1 MSWRDARARVDSGF
15 YKQKEKSGFETGF
28 TKAADI
34 IASSWIKTAA
44 DEKEEKKRVDAENR
58 AERKRIRASQEKADA
73 VAKKNKKNAAILAE
87 TFTGSSSNV
96 QAVTYFQNQLSLMDG
111 DVGSVMTS
119 TQNMVDS
126 DRIEFTAPSTETV
139 STPYQGPNVPVD
151 PKIEDLG
158 VGFGSD
164 GKVETGPDVD
174 PLGTTSQTK
183 KPFRT
188 SDVDKIAADENNEYS
203 VQAKEMQE
211 IFAERG
217 TPLDGTTLPEDGTE
231 EVTTEGGVKITPYG
245 QQPDKLD
252 YSRLDNLEN
261 MKLYLLEIK
270 NGDINLSASDTAV
283 VEKQLEGASDAAL
296 MGTVMSII
304 NDPDAAK
311 AMNDTNL
318 ALGVESAEA
327 TIVKSIVEGQVKN
340 AKPWEEFLSPATIA
354 AASDVKT
361 LETFA
366 RMAKSMKAPDEA
378 LVLVKAEIKA
388 RQEREKT
395 DRAWI
400 TDATQSKDKA
410 FAAIQLY
417 TQNGDEANRKIAE
430 SIYVSYENKDPA
442 YASLLEVSSLLGKT
456 SAELSEIRSGAV
468 SLGATSESLEF
479 IDKTM
484 IAAKRVE
491 NLSIARKYI
500 SEATSFAKT
509 QAQIQLAEAESA
521 PQEVIDRLTGLA
533 MSQQK
538 ADLEESLAQS
548 GVVGAIAIDAV
559 YNDPTTGKLG
569 YGVLMALPDGT
580 TQTPDGTVVTGSRA
594 MSELESKRFE
604 SIAVQT
610 NKYFMEASTSGVAI
624 AEGLRGAENL
634 LTIAREENR
643 VRNFSGDLAQN
654 LTNFV
659 RGGTGVYDVLKSL
672 FDGGATSVTEDQL
685 RAAVGA
691 AGGSSEGM
699 VDAIISGD
707 VQNLASKTAQFEAG
721 MLALVFRSGKM
732 EGQSG
737 NAMSNKD
744 FDRLQT
750 MLNVEGDFAAFEATL
765 RRYMADKIKSY
776 DLKGQ
781 TLLDGAV
788 GTFQE
793 QYKYLP
799 VKSPLTFSE
808 VVGRNGD
815 PELQAAY
822 DSTVGFSPEVVA
834 TAPEP
839 VPNQLEAFE
848 NNNEVTLLF
857 YSEGSTDPVP
867 VPFSKERFVKGL
879 NDINLL
885 YENGNIDEAT
895 RVSRR
900 TKAIT
905 QMAEALGT
913 TYERLLKMGNY

>member
-1 MSWRDARARVDSGF
+1 MGWRKTQGDVQSGRVSFAKPKDNFKGFANAANIVAKSWMQD
-15 YKQKEKSGFETGF
+15 
-28 TKAADI
+28 
-34 IASSWIKTAA
+34 AA
-44 DEKEEKKRVDAENR
+44 DEKEAEKLRLKEEK
-58 AERKRIRASQEKADA
+58 AERKRIRNAQAAAE
-73 VAKKNKKNAAILAE
+73 AKDKKLRSNATILAE
-87 TFTGSSSNV
+87 TYTGDPNNKP
-96 QAVTYFQNQLSLMDG
+96 AVDYFYQQLVLKDGNIGSVETATQTRIENNQL
-111 DVGSVMTS
+111 
-119 TQNMVDS
+119 
-126 DRIEFTAPSTETV
+126 EFTAGTTEPGLPV
-139 STPYQGPNVPVD
+139 QGPNIPIN
-151 PKIEDLG
+151 PEIKG
-158 VGFGSD
+158 FNVGFGDEKETTYKD
-164 GKVETGPDVD
+164 GREITTNDLPRIAAGDYPEGAKAEASQMNEMFGRFSEGTILPGEVDEETGETIGPDI
-174 PLGTTSQTK
+174 TT
-183 KPFRT
+183 P
-188 SDVDKIAADENNEYS
+188 
-203 VQAKEMQE
+203 
-211 IFAERG
+211 
-217 TPLDGTTLPEDGTE
+217 
-231 EVTTEGGVKITPYG
+231 GGVKITPYG
-245 QQPDKLD
+245 QQTDKID
-252 YSRLDNLEN
+252 YSRLNTLEN
-261 MKLYLLEIK
+261 MKLYLLEVK
-270 NGDINLSASDTAV
+270 NGDIKLSDSDQKV
-283 VEKQLEGASDAAL
+283 VEKQLQGASDAAL
-296 MGTVMSII
+296 MTTVRSII
-304 NDPDAAK
+304 NDPVAAK

-318 ALGVESAEA
+318 ALEVESAEA
-327 TIVKSIVEGQVKN
+327 TIVKSIVEGQEKN
-340 AKPWEEFLSPATIA
+340 AKPWEKFLSPETIA
-354 AASDVKT
+354 AAGDIET
-361 LETFA
+361 LETFV
-366 RMAKSMKAPDEA
+366 RMAKTMKAPDEA
-378 LVLVKAEIKA
+378 LVLVNAEIKA
-388 RQEREKT
+388 RQERDKT
-395 DRAWI
+395 DRSWI
-400 TDATQSKDKA
+400 TDATQSKEKA

-417 TQNGDEANRKIAE
+417 TQNKDETNLNIAE
-430 SIYVSYENKDPA
+430 SIFLAYEKQDPA
-442 YASLLEVSSLLGKT
+442 YANLLEVSSLLGKT
-456 SAELSEIRSGAV
+456 STELLEIRSGAI
-468 SLGATSESLEF
+468 SLGAPPESLEF

-491 NLSIARKYI
+491 NSSTARKYI

-533 MSQQK
+533 VSQKK
-538 ADLEESLAQS
+538 ADLEASLAQN
-548 GVVGAIAIDAV
+548 GIVGAVAIDAV
-559 YNDPTTGKLG
+559 YTDPTTEKLG
-569 YGVLMALPDGT
+569 YGILMALPDGT
-580 TQTPDGTVVTGSRA
+580 TQLPDGTVVTGSRA

>member
-1 MSWRDARARVDSGF
+1 
-15 YKQKEKSGFETGF
+15 
-28 TKAADI
+28 
-34 IASSWIKTAA
+34 
-44 DEKEEKKRVDAENR
+44 
-58 AERKRIRASQEKADA
+58 
-73 VAKKNKKNAAILAE
+73 
-87 TFTGSSSNV
+87 
-96 QAVTYFQNQLSLMDG
+96 
-111 DVGSVMTS
+111 
-119 TQNMVDS
+119 
-126 DRIEFTAPSTETV
+126 
-139 STPYQGPNVPVD
+139 
-151 PKIEDLG
+151 
-158 VGFGSD
+158 
-164 GKVETGPDVD
+164 
-174 PLGTTSQTK
+174 
-183 KPFRT
+183 
-188 SDVDKIAADENNEYS
+188 
-203 VQAKEMQE
+203 MQS
-211 IFAERG
+211 IFAEAG
-217 TPLDGTTLPEDGTE
+217 TPLEGTSLPDPVAE
-231 EVTTEGGVKITPYG
+231 EVTTEAGVKITPYG
-245 QQPDKLD
+245 QQTDKLD
-252 YSRLDNLEN
+252 YSRLNNLEN

-311 AMNDTNL
+311 AMNDTNN
-318 ALGVESAEA
+318 ALGVVSAEA
-327 TIVKSIVEGQVKN
+327 TIVKSIVEGQDKN

-354 AASDVKT
+354 AAKDVET

-366 RMAKSMKAPDEA
+366 RMAKTMKAPDEA
-378 LVLVKAEIKA
+378 LVLVNAEIEA
-388 RQEREKT
+388 RKERGKT

-400 TDATQSKDKA
+400 TDATQSKEKA

-456 SAELSEIRSGAV
+456 STELSEIRSGAI
-468 SLGATSESLEF
+468 SLGAPLKSLEF
-479 IDKTM
+479 IDTKM
-484 IAAKRVE
+484 IEAKRVE
-491 NLSIARKYI
+491 NLSTARKYL

-533 MSQQK
+533 VSQQK

-594 MSELESKRFE
+594 MSELEAKRFE

-610 NKYFMEASTSGVAI
+610 NKYFMEASTSGLAI

-776 DLKGQ
+776 DFKGQ

-808 VVGRNGD
+808 VVERNGE
-815 PELQAAY
+815 PELKAAY

-885 YENGNIDEAT
+885 YENGKIDEAT

-900 TKAIT
+900 TNAIK